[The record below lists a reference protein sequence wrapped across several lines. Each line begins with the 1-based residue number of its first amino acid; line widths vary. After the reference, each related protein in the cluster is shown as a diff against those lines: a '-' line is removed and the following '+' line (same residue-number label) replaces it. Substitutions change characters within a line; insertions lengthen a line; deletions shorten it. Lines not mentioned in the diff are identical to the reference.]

1 MDRLNEIFKTCESDE
16 YNIDE
21 FKIADEEYFNCL
33 FEKIKNGEPID
44 LSYTYFNGFP
54 LDKYRKKNN
63 INKTDIIRIK
73 IDNAMFAVFDSSVNR
88 VDFSWVEFE
97 ANDDIAGIAFNNS
110 IFYGNEIDF
119 SYSLFNGVDLCF
131 DECFFVDTKLLLVYC
146 SGIKNLSF
154 IKAKKTN
161 TEFTLVGTEIYE
173 DLCFSGLIS
182 KHTHDNKSS
191 LIWLEKNTFKN
202 SSIIFEGNEF
212 DNLNDFVIFVDNKFD
227 LKTFSIRGSN
237 FKWLVFYSCY
247 FDSKVEILD
256 CNIEY
261 FIIQSCIMRDVFKI
275 KHEETPLHSNTK
287 FCFLDTIFN
296 GYFDMDNII
305 DNNFLKNQ
313 KKLVINDYDS
323 YGGQYCNV
331 HFIFDDTSYLE
342 KSIQTNNL
350 SEIYSANGK
359 SKQQD
364 KTYSLYRRYKNI
376 YRVEEE
382 LYCIKSIKLM
392 NDFSLIK
399 KTGLY
404 LRFSLSLIVSF
415 ILFLI
420 EFILFDVICGNYAT
434 NPIKFFIS
442 LVGIIFGFAF
452 AINLNFDLSS
462 LELSV
467 AIPEGMGDFLKS
479 LLISTT
485 NFFQIDLL
493 DKINNLG
500 LYVISLVEK
509 ILGIIVLAMFS
520 VSYTR
525 KIIK

>member
-1 MDRLNEIFKTCESDE
+1 M
-16 YNIDE
+16 
-21 FKIADEEYFNCL
+21 
-33 FEKIKNGEPID
+33 
-44 LSYTYFNGFP
+44 
-54 LDKYRKKNN
+54 
-63 INKTDIIRIK
+63 
-73 IDNAMFAVFDSSVNR
+73 
-88 VDFSWVEFE
+88 
-97 ANDDIAGIAFNNS
+97 
-110 IFYGNEIDF
+110 
-119 SYSLFNGVDLCF
+119 
-131 DECFFVDTKLLLVYC
+131 
-146 SGIKNLSF
+146 
-154 IKAKKTN
+154 
-161 TEFTLVGTEIYE
+161 
-173 DLCFSGLIS
+173 
-182 KHTHDNKSS
+182 
-191 LIWLEKNTFKN
+191 EKNTFKN
-202 SSIIFEGNEF
+202 SSIVFDGNEF
-212 DNLNDFVIFVDNKFD
+212 GNLDDFVIFVDNKFD
-227 LKTFSIRGSN
+227 LKTFSVRGSK

-256 CNIEY
+256 CNVEY

-275 KHEETPLHSNTK
+275 KHEETPPHSNTK

-296 GYFDMDNII
+296 GYFDMDDII

-313 KKLVINDYDS
+313 KKLVINDYES

-350 SEIYSANGK
+350 SEIYCANGK

-376 YRVEEE
+376 YKVEEE
-382 LYCIKSIKLM
+382 LYCLKSIKLR
-392 NDFSLIK
+392 NDYSLIK
-399 KTGLY
+399 RIGLY

-434 NPIKFFIS
+434 NPIKFFVS
-442 LVGIIFGFAF
+442 LIGIILGFSF
-452 AINLNFDLSS
+452 AIELNFDLSN

-467 AIPEGMGDFLKS
+467 AIPEGMGSFFKS
-479 LLISTT
+479 LLISIT

-493 DKINNLG
+493 DKFNDFG